1 MKTANVIA
9 DFVNAAGI
17 SPTLQSTPPCS
28 PPHRSQRRRTTMA
41 EREAMTLEQVRD
53 SLRIGATFRTGE
65 DREALEAMANA
76 IDAHLSRA
84 AEPVVWM
91 PVCGYEEYYEV
102 SNAGDIR
109 SRKSGRILGKPIMG
123 AGYQKAS
130 LWKDG

>member
-1 MKTANVIA
+1 
-9 DFVNAAGI
+9 
-17 SPTLQSTPPCS
+17 
-28 PPHRSQRRRTTMA
+28 MA

-91 PVCGYEEYYEV
+91 PVCGYEEYY
-102 SNAGDIR
+102 
-109 SRKSGRILGKPIMG
+109 
-123 AGYQKAS
+123 
-130 LWKDG
+130 